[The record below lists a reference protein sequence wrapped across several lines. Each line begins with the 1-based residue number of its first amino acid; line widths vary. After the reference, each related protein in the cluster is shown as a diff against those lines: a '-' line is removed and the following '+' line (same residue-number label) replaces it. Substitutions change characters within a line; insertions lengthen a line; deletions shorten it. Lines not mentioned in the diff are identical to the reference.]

1 MMLQKMPCDE
11 LFRKIVRLN
20 IESHLKKQGFQPNA
34 LRHRKGFLLENIT
47 NLAHSYLKNLCV
59 SSKVEPISK
68 NEIEKM
74 LKSLRF
80 KSKSGIFSLDE
91 FERLDS
97 QFDNN
102 NLLEFSYFTEILI
115 SRMNDKYAEQFV
127 AEHISGFII
136 KRLDAVFIKDI
147 YANLEARLQDIKSQ
161 IKLKENALKEASLL
175 YDLQMAKIQ
184 AILNKIKE

>member
-1 MMLQKMPCDE
+1 MP
-11 LFRKIVRLN
+11 
-20 IESHLKKQGFQPNA
+20 

-59 SSKVEPISK
+59 SSNVEPISK
-68 NEIEKM
+68 NEIEKT
-74 LKSLRF
+74 LKSMRF

-91 FERLDS
+91 FKKLDS
-97 QFDNN
+97 
-102 NLLEFSYFTEILI
+102 
-115 SRMNDKYAEQFV
+115 QFV

-136 KRLDAVFIKDI
+136 KRLEKHCIKDI
-147 YANLEARLQDIKSQ
+147 YANLEARLQDKKSQ
-161 IKLKENALKEASLL
+161 IKLKENALKEQSLL

>member
-1 MMLQKMPCDE
+1 MLQKMPCDE

-20 IESHLKKQGFQPNA
+20 IESHLTRLLAKS
-34 LRHRKGFLLENIT
+34 LCHRKGFLLENIT

-59 SSKVEPISK
+59 SSNVEPISK
-68 NEIEKM
+68 NEIKER
-74 LKSLRF
+74 LKSLRY

-115 SRMNDKYAEQFV
+115 SRMNDKNAEQFV
-127 AEHISGFII
+127 AEHISGFIV
-136 KRLDAVFIKDI
+136 KRLEKHCIKAI
-147 YANLEARLQDIKSQ
+147 YANLEAKLQDIKSQ
-161 IKLKENALKEASLL
+161 IKIKENALKEASLL

-184 AILNKIKE
+184 AILNKIKD